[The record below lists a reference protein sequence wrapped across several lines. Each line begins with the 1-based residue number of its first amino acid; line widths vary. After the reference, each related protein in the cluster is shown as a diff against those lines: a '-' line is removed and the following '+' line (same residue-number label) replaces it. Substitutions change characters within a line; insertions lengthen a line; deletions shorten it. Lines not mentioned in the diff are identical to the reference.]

1 MQSIILILSDARG
14 IYIPRDFICDDNNE
28 IAIERCR
35 AWGLNE
41 TNEHQWRDAANPESE
56 HYWDAWEW
64 VLNNAKYITKDGDV
78 YHLHQDGDLF
88 GICYDK
94 MSEDEKYSFLG
105 E

>member
-1 MQSIILILSDARG
+1 MQSVVLILSDSRG

-28 IAIERCR
+28 ISIEHCR
-35 AWGLNE
+35 VWGLNE
-41 TNEHQWRDAANPESE
+41 TNEHQWRDAASPESE

-78 YHLHQDGDLF
+78 YHLHHDGDLF
-88 GICYDK
+88 GICYEK
-94 MSEDEKYSFLG
+94 MIEDEKYSFFF